1 MNALAPPEKKAPG
14 AGEQTGRKLIART
27 EYAALSLLA
36 NIFGAVF
43 WFVEQ
48 RRWRVADRLDNED
61 LWP

>member
-1 MNALAPPEKKAPG
+1 MTSPPEKATGKLASKAG
-14 AGEQTGRKLIART
+14 HRKLITRT
-27 EYAALSLLA
+27 YYAALTLVA

-48 RRWRVADRLDNED
+48 RRWRVADQLDDEG

>member
-1 MNALAPPEKKAPG
+1 MNSPPQRKAPG
-14 AGEQTGRKLIART
+14 ELGSKTGRKLIART
-27 EYAALSLLA
+27 YYAALTLLA

-48 RRWRVADRLDNED
+48 RRRRVADQLDNEG

>member
-1 MNALAPPEKKAPG
+1 MNSPPQRKTPGELASR
-14 AGEQTGRKLIART
+14 TGRKLLRKIQ
-27 EYAALSLLA
+27 YAALTLVA

-48 RRWRVADRLDNED
+48 RRCRVADQLDNEG